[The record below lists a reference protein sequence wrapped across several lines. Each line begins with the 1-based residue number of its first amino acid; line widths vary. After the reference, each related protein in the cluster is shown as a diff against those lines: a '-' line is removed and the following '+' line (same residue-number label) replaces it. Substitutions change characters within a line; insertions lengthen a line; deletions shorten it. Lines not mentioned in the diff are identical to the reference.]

1 MTAIPVIIDNV
12 PADRAGLCSLYAAT
26 QGQTVSQMLLAGAS
40 FQQLTEQGIAVAS
53 KALAAT
59 PSALPADIR
68 AELETETA
76 IMDAAHRILSRDGDL
91 SAFLAAAG
99 GQIPSA

>member
-1 MTAIPVIIDNV
+1 MTAIPVTIDNV

-40 FQQLTEQGIAVAS
+40 FQQLTEQGIAVA
-53 KALAAT
+53 AN
-59 PSALPADIR
+59 PSALPADIH